1 MSQGR
6 LKPRV
11 MFGLGGI
18 VSTIAGALVV
28 DSSTPQ
34 VSMRAAGGDGP
45 RLAQQPELA
54 DDRRHGM
61 RVKRGGGRVLI
72 SARPIPWA
80 GEDQPWL
87 MVVLVCGVCHCRYA
101 IGPTGPP

>member
-28 DSSTPQ
+28 DSNTPQ
-34 VSMRAAGGDGP
+34 VSRRAAGEHGP
-45 RLAQQPELA
+45 RLAQQPELT
-54 DDRRHGM
+54 DCRRHGM
-61 RVKRGGGRVLI
+61 RVKRGGRVLI
-72 SARPIPWA
+72 SARPIAWA

-87 MVVLVCGVCHCRYA
+87 TVILVCVACVTA
-101 IGPTGPP
+101 TLL